1 MPNEKRLY
9 KLSRSKVESFIKCN
23 RCFYLDRRL
32 GISHPPGFP
41 FNLNS
46 AVDNLLKNEFDYY
59 RDRKEPHPY
68 ISRLNINAI
77 PFKNENLDT
86 WRQNFKGV
94 SYDHHKYKFHLFG
107 AVDDI
112 WIDLDTDELIVVDY
126 KSTSKSTEINI
137 DAYWQMG
144 YKRQMEFYQYLLR
157 KNNFKVS
164 NKGYFVYGN
173 GIRDKER
180 FDEVLEFKISI
191 IPYVGNDNWVEPKLK
206 EIFYILNQD
215 KIPNFNDN
223 CDYCNYQSKIRN
235 L

>member
-1 MPNEKRLY
+1 
-9 KLSRSKVESFIKCN
+9 
-23 RCFYLDRRL
+23 
-32 GISHPPGFP
+32 
-41 FNLNS
+41 
-46 AVDNLLKNEFDYY
+46 
-59 RDRKEPHPY
+59 
-68 ISRLNINAI
+68 
-77 PFKNENLDT
+77 
-86 WRQNFKGV
+86 
-94 SYDHHKYKFHLFG
+94 
-107 AVDDI
+107 
-112 WIDLDTDELIVVDY
+112 
-126 KSTSKSTEINI
+126 
-137 DAYWQMG
+137 MG

-191 IPYVGNDNWVEPKLK
+191 IPYVENDNWVEPKLK

-223 CDYCNYQSKIRN
+223 CDYCNYQNKIRN